1 MTAQQIYN
9 NNELYR
15 YLILYFYED
24 LSEPSIDNVI
34 MESKDQ
40 RLTICVFFEEWI
52 PWDKKLPQI
61 LEKSRPNSKGSQ
73 NP

>member
-40 RLTICVFFEEWI
+40 RLTICGFFEEWI
-52 PWDKKLPQI
+52 SWDENVLQEI
-61 LEKSRPNSKGSQ
+61 EKIAAKA
-73 NP
+73 

>member
-15 YLILYFYED
+15 YLILYFYEE
-24 LSEPSIDNVI
+24 LSEPAIDNVI

-40 RLTICVFFEEWI
+40 RLTICGFFEEWI
-52 PWDKKLPQI
+52 SWDKNVLQEF
-61 LEKSRPNSKGSQ
+61 EKFAAKA
-73 NP
+73 